1 MVTDYEV
8 GALDRRL
15 ELAVN
20 ASIDEAIDA
29 LALQLAGGDRSKVR
43 KGFRSRAARKL
54 LAEGAEAMQ
63 RKAQASKAAKAGA
76 AARTKAAAKG

>member
-20 ASIDEAIDA
+20 GAIDEAIDA
-29 LALQLAGGDRSKVR
+29 LALELAGGDRSKVR
-43 KGFRSRAARKL
+43 KGFRSKAARKL
-54 LAEGAEAMQ
+54 LAEGAKAVAQ
-63 RKAQASKAAKAGA
+63 KQARKA
-76 AARTKAAAKG
+76 ARSAPEQ

>member
-20 ASIDEAIDA
+20 AAIDEAIDA
-29 LALQLAGGDRSKVR
+29 LALELAGGDPRKVR
-43 KGFRSRAARKL
+43 KGFRSKAARKL
-54 LAEGAEAMQ
+54 LAEGAEARA
-63 RKAQASKAAKAGA
+63 RKLQASRAAKAGVA
-76 AARTKAAAKG
+76 AKKAAKG

>member
-20 ASIDEAIDA
+20 KAIDEAIDA
-29 LALQLAGGDRSKVR
+29 LALELAGGDRKKIR
-43 KGFRSRAARKL
+43 KGFRSKAARML
-54 LAEGAEAMQ
+54 LAEGA
-63 RKAQASKAAKAGA
+63 KATEQKKARSARAKDA
-76 AARTKAAAKG
+76 AAAKG